1 MRFVSVQ
8 HGFYLTMLLMVTL
21 AFFGLI
27 RDLLMPIFW
36 AIVLAIL
43 FQGTY
48 QRSKRLARGRSAL
61 AAVLTIVFIL
71 VIVVFPLLLMGA
83 AVTREAVVLFERVSS
98 GKIDFLSDLIQFAEK
113 NIPMF
118 ERYLHEFVADP
129 EKIQEHVSNAAV
141 AVGSF
146 LASRAVGI
154 GQDAIR
160 IGLYLALMIYV
171 LFFFLRDGDEMIR
184 AFMYILPLGDVRERE
199 LMAQFAGVSRAT
211 IKGVLVVGVVQG
223 ALGGLFFFFLG
234 IGAPAFW
241 GMIMAVFS
249 FLPAIGP
256 AVVWLP
262 AAIIL
267 MIAGDVGK
275 GIVLLL
281 GGILIISLIDNIL
294 RPILVGRDTR
304 MPDFLVLLSTIG
316 GLAVF
321 GISGVVIGP
330 IIAALFLTFWRIFGE
345 VYVGEDQPESKIQAI
360 SE

>member
-48 QRSKRLARGRSAL
+48 QWSKRLARGRSAL
-61 AAVLTIVFIL
+61 AAVLTILFIL
-71 VIVVFPLLLMGA
+71 VIVVFP
-83 AVTREAVVLFERVSS
+83 
-98 GKIDFLSDLIQFAEK
+98 
-113 NIPMF
+113 
-118 ERYLHEFVADP
+118 
-129 EKIQEHVSNAAV
+129 
-141 AVGSF
+141 
-146 LASRAVGI
+146 
-154 GQDAIR
+154 
-160 IGLYLALMIYV
+160 

-223 ALGGLFFFFLG
+223 AVGGLFFFFLG
-234 IGAPAFW
+234 IGAPVFW
-241 GMIMAVFS
+241 GMIMAVLS

-267 MIAGDVGK
+267 MVAGNVGK
-275 GIVLLL
+275 GIVLLI

-345 VYVGEDQPESKIQAI
+345 VYVWEGHPESKIQPV